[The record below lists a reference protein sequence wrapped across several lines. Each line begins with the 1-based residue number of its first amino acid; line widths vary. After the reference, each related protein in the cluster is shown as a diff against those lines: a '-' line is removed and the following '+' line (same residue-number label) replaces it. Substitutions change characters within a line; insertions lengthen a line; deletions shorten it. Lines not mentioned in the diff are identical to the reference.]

1 MIQKSKLIK
10 VFREVHSNLFCIIMR
25 HIKELLNNLHSIV
38 DEIYQRIIEEFIL
51 NCLGSDQAN
60 VAIE

>member
-1 MIQKSKLIK
+1 
-10 VFREVHSNLFCIIMR
+10 MR